1 MKVRVLPLEDN
12 TNGWSAILPY
22 RAPTKALSG
31 STTADWLVIGAGYA
45 GLAAARRLAELKPN
59 ESIVL
64 LDAGYVGENASGRN
78 SGFAIDV
85 PHNVGSSLA
94 ELKKAEQYRRL
105 MKAGIQHLESVVD
118 AEGFDCDWKRRGKYH
133 CAVSEEVAKSTL
145 SHHVEELEALNEP
158 YELLDKKA
166 LSARIGTEYFH
177 SGIYTPGCILLNP
190 AALTRGLADSLPEN
204 VALHEASAVVDYDF
218 SPAVKVKTTHG
229 EVRARRVLLA
239 TNGFIGNFGYFK
251 REIFPLVSFGS
262 LTKPLT
268 EEQQRRLGG
277 EENWGVTPANALTG
291 ATMRYT
297 ADHRIL
303 IRQDFCY
310 TPTFRVKESQREA
323 ALQSHK
329 KVFRLRFPML
339 DDAEIEHF
347 WMGTINITRNGAPGW
362 GQLAPNVYA
371 VAGCNGV
378 GIAKQTIAGRLLAD
392 LAMGEDNPLVA
403 DMIALDRPSR
413 LPARPF
419 LDFGVKGYLA
429 KERWVG
435 RGEY

>member
-1 MKVRVLPLEDN
+1 MKVKVLPLEDN
-12 TNGWSAILPY
+12 TNGWSAILPP
-22 RAPTKALSG
+22 RAPTNSLNG
-31 STTADWLVIGAGYA
+31 SVTADWLVIGAGYA
-45 GLAAARRLAELKPN
+45 GLAAARRLAELNPN
-59 ESIVL
+59 ESIAL

-105 MKAGIQHLESVVD
+105 MKAGIHHLETIVTR
-118 AEGFDCDWKRRGKYH
+118 EGIHCDWSRRGKYH
-133 CAVSEEVAKSTL
+133 CAVSEDVASSTL
-145 SHHVEELEALNEP
+145 SRHVKELETLDEP
-158 YELLDKKA
+158 YELLDKEA

-190 AALTRGLADSLPEN
+190 AALTRGLASTLPDN
-204 VALHEASAVVDYDF
+204 VRLHEGSAVTDF
-218 SPAVKVKTTHG
+218 DFGAEVRARTNRG
-229 EVRARRVLLA
+229 EVRARQVLL
-239 TNGFIGNFGYFK
+239 TNNGHIRHFGFFK

-262 LTKPLT
+262 LTKPLN
-268 EEQQRRLGG
+268 EAQQRRLGG
-277 EENWGVTPANALTG
+277 EVNWGVTPANALTG

-297 ADHRIL
+297 QDHRIL

-310 TPTFRVKESQREA
+310 TPEFRVKESQRQA
-323 ALQSHK
+323 ALRSHRE
-329 KVFRLRFPML
+329 VFRLRFPML
-339 DDAEIEHF
+339 EDVEIEHF

-362 GQLAPNVYA
+362 GRLASNVYA
-371 VAGCNGV
+371 AAGCNGV
-378 GIAKQTIAGRLLAD
+378 GIAKQTIAGRLLAE
-392 LAMGEDNPLVA
+392 LATGEDDPLIN
-403 DMIALDRPSR
+403 DMFALDRPSR

-419 LDFGVKGYLA
+419 LDFGIRGYLA